1 VIEQQPVIERAI
13 GVDIGGTRTKLVL
26 LEAPGTV
33 IEAREIG
40 SDFATAEAVVEV
52 ITMETAVWRQ
62 LDEGTPPSLGLAVP
76 GLVERDAGRVLS
88 APNLKVLDNFAIAI
102 ALEATTGLHVE
113 VDNDAHTFGLA
124 EAHLGAAAGYDS
136 AVCLTVGT
144 GVGGAIIHA
153 GTVWRGHGG
162 LAGELGHLV
171 LDPEASQFFEQEVGG
186 GAVVAEYRRLAENPT
201 ADVDAEVVARFAD
214 SGDNAARQA
223 LALCGR
229 RLGVGLAIL
238 VNLLNPQ
245 RIVIGGGVVDAGEWF
260 LGPAR
265 IEGERRAWA
274 ESWAQCE
281 VVPAALGPM
290 AGAIGAALLSLE

>member
-1 VIEQQPVIERAI
+1 MIERAI

>member
-1 VIEQQPVIERAI
+1 MIERAI

-76 GLVERDAGRVLS
+76 GLVS

>member
-1 VIEQQPVIERAI
+1 MIERAI

-171 LDPEASQFFEQEVGG
+171 LDPEPSQFFEQEVGG

>member
-1 VIEQQPVIERAI
+1 MIERAI

-245 RIVIGGGVVDAGEWF
+245 RIIIGGGVVDAGEWF

>member
-1 VIEQQPVIERAI
+1 MIRRAI

-33 IEAREIG
+33 IEAREID
-40 SDFATAEAVVEV
+40 SDFVTAEAVVEV

-62 LDEGTPPSLGLAVP
+62 SNEGTPPCLGLAVP
-76 GLVERDAGRVLS
+76 GLVERDAGRVLW
-88 APNLKVLDNFAIAI
+88 APNLGVLDNFSIAI
-102 ALEATTGLHVE
+102 ALEVTTGLHVE

-144 GVGGAIIHA
+144 GVGGAIIHG

-171 LDPEASQFFEQEVGG
+171 LDPEASRFFEQEVGA
-186 GAVVAEYRRLAENPT
+186 GAVVAEYRRLSENPT
-201 ADVDAEVVARFAD
+201 ADVDAELVARFAD

-223 LALCGR
+223 LALCGK
-229 RLGVGLAIL
+229 RLGMGLAIL

-245 RIVIGGGVVDAGEWF
+245 RIVIGGGVVGAGEWF

-274 ESWAQCE
+274 ESWVQCE
-281 VVPAALGPM
+281 VVSAALGPM
-290 AGAIGAALLSLE
+290 AGAIGAALLGLEKAK

>member
-1 VIEQQPVIERAI
+1 MIERAI

-113 VDNDAHTFGLA
+113 VDNDAHAFGLA

-171 LDPEASQFFEQEVGG
+171 LDPEPSQFFEQEVGG

>member
-1 VIEQQPVIERAI
+1 MIEQQKVIERAI

-88 APNLKVLDNFAIAI
+88 APNLNVLDNFAIAI

>member
-1 VIEQQPVIERAI
+1 MIERAI

-113 VDNDAHTFGLA
+113 VDNDAHAFGLA

>member
-1 VIEQQPVIERAI
+1 
-13 GVDIGGTRTKLVL
+13 
-26 LEAPGTV
+26 
-33 IEAREIG
+33 
-40 SDFATAEAVVEV
+40 
-52 ITMETAVWRQ
+52 
-62 LDEGTPPSLGLAVP
+62 
-76 GLVERDAGRVLS
+76 
-88 APNLKVLDNFAIAI
+88 VLDNFSIAI
-102 ALEATTGLHVE
+102 ALEVTTGLHVE
-113 VDNDAHTFGLA
+113 VDNDAHAFGLA

-144 GVGGAIIHA
+144 GVGGAIIHG

-171 LDPEASQFFEQEVGG
+171 LDPEASRFFEQEVGA

-201 ADVDAEVVARFAD
+201 ADVDAELVARFAD

-223 LALCGR
+223 LALCGK

-245 RIVIGGGVVDAGEWF
+245 RIVIGGGVVGAGEWF

-274 ESWAQCE
+274 QSWAQCE
-281 VVPAALGPM
+281 VVSAALGPM
-290 AGAIGAALLSLE
+290 AGAIGAALLGLEEAK

>member
-1 VIEQQPVIERAI
+1 VIERAI

>member
-1 VIEQQPVIERAI
+1 MIRRAI

-33 IEAREIG
+33 IEAREID
-40 SDFATAEAVVEV
+40 SDFVTAEAVVEV

-62 LDEGTPPSLGLAVP
+62 SNEGTLPCLGLAVP
-76 GLVERDAGRVLS
+76 GLVERDAGRVLW
-88 APNLKVLDNFAIAI
+88 APNLGVLDNFSIAI
-102 ALEATTGLHVE
+102 ALEVTTGLHVE

-136 AVCLTVGT
+136 AVCLAVGT
-144 GVGGAIIHA
+144 GVGGAIIHG

-171 LDPEASQFFEQEVGG
+171 LDPEASRFFEQEVGA

-201 ADVDAEVVARFAD
+201 ADVDAELVARFAD

-223 LALCGR
+223 LALCGK

-245 RIVIGGGVVDAGEWF
+245 RLYQLI
-260 LGPAR
+260 R
-265 IEGERRAWA
+265 
-274 ESWAQCE
+274 
-281 VVPAALGPM
+281 
-290 AGAIGAALLSLE
+290 

>member
-1 VIEQQPVIERAI
+1 MIKRAI